1 MTTYVALGR
10 GEVVWEGDLNQSRA
24 EQKKIVNYALKEDLL
39 EVLFFCWTFCILIQ
53 YFSSAADN
61 VSNPPT
67 AFMREVWCGFILVE
81 LHYNEET

>member
-39 EVLFFCWTFCILIQ
+39 EVLFFAAP
-53 YFSSAADN
+53 SA
-61 VSNPPT
+61 
-67 AFMREVWCGFILVE
+67 L
-81 LHYNEET
+81 